1 MFWREGG
8 RENRL
13 LLVRTMGCCTVAELD
28 RFAEW
33 NQCTCSIAESDHWCI
48 VQSQTAVSCNV

>member
-33 NQCTCSIAESDHWCI
+33 NQCSIAESDHWCI